1 MWGGDTI
8 LQMKRLAVVATL
20 ALAFAVPG
28 RPSFAMQQDIKLGA
42 RLGSLGFGAD
52 VSVSFNENVAIQ
64 GGAGFLGFDVDLT
77 GMFGLAANRTA
88 ELSLPTVLYTLGA
101 EVSSGPFRAG
111 VGLLIRSGDPVH
123 EITYQPGATID
134 IGGGF
139 YQHPEVR
146 TLTTTL
152 ISGST
157 APYVLVGFRS
167 RSARAFDFVLDLG
180 AVLHLNPKFDMTAT
194 GDPAVLNSPRFRAD
208 LETERAWTEDDSASF
223 VNFWPAVSV
232 GVRYRVR

>member
-1 MWGGDTI
+1 M
-8 LQMKRLAVVATL
+8 LPMKRFAVVATL

-28 RPSFAMQQDIKLGA
+28 RPSLAMQQDIKLGA
-42 RLGSLGFGAD
+42 RLGSLGFGAEAT
-52 VSVSFNENVAIQ
+52 VFFNDNVAIR

-88 ELSLPTVLYTLGA
+88 ELSLPTMLYTLGA
-101 EVSSGPFRAG
+101 ELSSGPFRAG
-111 VGLLIRSGDPVH
+111 AGLLIRSGDPVH

-139 YQHPEVR
+139 YQHPEVE

-157 APYVLVGFRS
+157 APYLLVGFRS
-167 RSARAFDFVLDLG
+167 RSARAIDFVLDLG
-180 AVLHLNPKFDMTAT
+180 AVMHLNPKFDMTAT

-208 LETERAWTEDDSASF
+208 LETERRWTEDDSASF
-223 VNFWPAVSV
+223 VNFWPVVSL

>member
-1 MWGGDTI
+1 MPTKS
-8 LQMKRLAVVATL
+8 LTLVVTV
-20 ALAFAVPG
+20 ALWLTAPTQSAH
-28 RPSFAMQQDIKLGA
+28 ALQQDIALGA
-42 RLGSLGFGAD
+42 RLGTLGIGGDITVAL
-52 VSVSFNENVAIQ
+52 NESVAIR

-101 EVSSGPFRAG
+101 EVSSGPFRGGA
-111 VGLLIRSGDPVH
+111 GLLVRSGDPVH

-152 ISGST
+152 ISGSA
-157 APYVLVGFRS
+157 APYVLMGFRS
-167 RSARAFDFVLDLG
+167 RSAQAIDFVLDLG

-208 LETERAWTEDDSASF
+208 LETERRWTEDDSASF
-223 VNFWPAVSV
+223 VNFWPVVSL
-232 GVRYRVR
+232 GLRYRLR